1 MEEGRKVA
9 RRWDLWKEKG
19 QLTQQVAGKGKEKWA
34 PLRRLL
40 YQIGALLLGTVF
52 ASACIREDICP
63 FGVSYL
69 AAAQHPAPAAV
80 GAFCRYVLKG
90 GQRGLL
96 YGAACAVVLTCRLVL
111 EGTAV
116 ARKKWFFPSCAM
128 IAVFSTGLVLVEGGK
143 SLLALGV
150 QTLLCGLF
158 ARILKEAGEMHS
170 PLRGWGRL
178 AAILAG
184 ILAFLPYTLPGG
196 LRPARV
202 LAAMVIVSVSC
213 GAGGLCGGLLGSAY
227 GAAVD
232 VSLGQAPFFAL
243 VWGIS
248 AIAGG
253 AGMQK
258 ERLPTAMRYSIV
270 SGLLCLWLYQLP
282 YAGAA
287 FYEGLLASALLI
299 LLPRRLWL
307 QWELWCDGLKL
318 QMPPRRSAQS
328 GNARALSNL
337 SFAVRKLG
345 LLLEAEGEIEQ
356 ELPRPEELG
365 QIFRKGCEL
374 SCRNCERAMDCW
386 QKNYEPMRD
395 VLCHLKAPLE
405 RKHCIELSDLP
416 PWFAGRCLAP
426 SRFCGGVNDAYRDAL
441 RRRAMQLQQR
451 SMYAAMG
458 QQYAGLGAMLEGAV
472 QKTWDFDPQQEGQIT
487 RIVRA
492 YLPGARVSVC
502 KTGGRMQIDILLK
515 KSSPELLSECET
527 LRKTLQK
534 SLSMQLL
541 SPETI
546 ESTCGTAVR
555 LRQQER
561 CSLHLYAACKSKD
574 GEEVSGDAYRI
585 VHTDDGRAAV
595 LLSDGMG
602 SGQTAGLRA
611 NQALELLC
619 SFVSSGCSLC
629 ESVSSVLP
637 VLAARFPQWGFVT
650 LDLVEVN
657 LFSGRCSMLKYGAA
671 PGFLLHQGRVTRF
684 DSCALPA
691 GLAEG
696 GQVRPFS
703 LCLSPGD
710 RVVLFSDGA
719 FLENEAS
726 ALLRHEGTKE
736 GQALADALL
745 QLALAGGAQD
755 DRTVLVADFVE

>member
-1 MEEGRKVA
+1 MGKQTELR
-9 RRWDLWKEKG
+9 KEKE
-19 QLTQQVAGKGKEKWA
+19 LLPQQTAGKRAEKWA

-40 YQIGALLLGTVF
+40 YQAGALLLGMLF

-69 AAAQHPAPAAV
+69 AAAGHPAPAAV
-80 GAFCRYVLKG
+80 GAFCRYVLRG

-116 ARKKWFFPSCAM
+116 ARKKWFFPTCAM

-150 QTLLCGLF
+150 QTLLCGFF
-158 ARILKEAGEMHS
+158 ARILKEAGETHS

-178 AAILAG
+178 AAMLAG

-196 LRPARV
+196 MRPARI
-202 LAAMVIVSVSC
+202 LAAMLILSVSC

-227 GAAVD
+227 GAAID
-232 VSLGQAPFFAL
+232 VSLGQNPFFVL

-258 ERLPTAMRYSIV
+258 ERLPTSLRFSIV

-287 FYEGLLASALLI
+287 FYEGLLAGAIFI

-307 QWELWCDGLKL
+307 QWELRCDGLKL
-318 QMPPRRSAQS
+318 QMPAGRSAQS
-328 GNARALSNL
+328 GNARAISDL
-337 SFAVRKLG
+337 SFAIRKLG
-345 LLLEAEGEIEQ
+345 LLLESEETLEGE
-356 ELPRPEELG
+356 LPKPEELG

-374 SCRNCERAMDCW
+374 SCRSCVRAMDCW
-386 QKNYEPMRD
+386 QQNYEPMRD
-395 VLCHLKAPLE
+395 MLCHLRQPLE
-405 RKHCIELSDLP
+405 RKHCISPSDLP
-416 PWFAGRCLAP
+416 SWFAGRCLAP

-441 RRRAMQLQQR
+441 RRRAMHLQQQ
-451 SMYAAMG
+451 SLYAAMG
-458 QQYAGLGAMLEGAV
+458 KQYAGLGSMLEGAM
-472 QKTWDFDPQQEGQIT
+472 QKTSAFDPQQEGQIT

-502 KTGGRMQIDILLK
+502 KTGGRMQLDILLK
-515 KSSPELLSECET
+515 KPAPELLSECET

-534 SLSMQLL
+534 SLSVQLL
-541 SPETI
+541 PPETV
-546 ESTCGTAVR
+546 ESTQGTVLR

-561 CSLHLYAACKSKD
+561 CSLRLYAACAQKD
-574 GEEVSGDAYRI
+574 GETVSGDAYR
-585 VHTDDGRAAV
+585 VLHTDDGRAAV

-657 LFSGRCSMLKYGAA
+657 LFSGKCSMLKYGAA
-671 PGFLLHQGRVTRF
+671 PGFLLHQGRLTRF
-684 DSCALPA
+684 DSHALPA

-696 GQVRPFS
+696 GQARPFS
-703 LCLSPGD
+703 LCLAPGD

-726 ALLRHEGTKE
+726 ALLRREGTME